1 MSKEPNVEALKSV
14 YAKWAIGDFWT
25 PEIFDSDV
33 EVVWAEPMPDATR
46 TARDLSALDAG
57 IRNWLAAWEDCRWA
71 AEEFIAVQG
80 GVLVLFTAR
89 GRGRGSSVDVE
100 AHWAHL
106 WTFHNRKAT
115 RVEGFVDQAEALKA
129 VGLRW

>member
-14 YAKWAIGDFWT
+14 YANWAIGDFWT

-46 TARDLSALDAG
+46 TARGLSTLDAG
-57 IRNWLAAWEDCRWA
+57 IRNWLAAWDDCRWA
-71 AEEFIAVQG
+71 ADEFIAVPG

-89 GRGRGSSVDVE
+89 GRGKGSSVDVE

-129 VGLRW
+129 AGLSG